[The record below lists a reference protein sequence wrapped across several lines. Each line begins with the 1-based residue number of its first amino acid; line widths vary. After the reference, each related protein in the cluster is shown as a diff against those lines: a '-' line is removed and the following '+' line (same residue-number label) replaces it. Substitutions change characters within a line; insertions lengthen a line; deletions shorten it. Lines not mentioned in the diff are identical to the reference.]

1 LYLCL
6 YLNLDS
12 LTCVAPLGIYSRAL
26 SEKLCH
32 QAKAKAQVRLW
43 QMGYVF
49 GAPKARDYQLPISM
63 SMSMST
69 TPQPRWAS
77 AGPMS
82 AKVPTAVPDP
92 RSPSQ
97 WPGLNGK
104 VSWLSGPEGQFLI
117 FSGDRWKRMGRGTVV
132 KNGLHPLST
141 H

>member
-1 LYLCL
+1 MYSIFFTISKYTFKKLLIFCNTGS
-6 YLNLDS
+6 NLG
-12 LTCVAPLGIYSRAL
+12 LKGINN
-26 SEKLCH
+26 
-32 QAKAKAQVRLW
+32 
-43 QMGYVF
+43 
-49 GAPKARDYQLPISM
+49 
-63 SMSMST
+63 
-69 TPQPRWAS
+69 
-77 AGPMS
+77 PMS